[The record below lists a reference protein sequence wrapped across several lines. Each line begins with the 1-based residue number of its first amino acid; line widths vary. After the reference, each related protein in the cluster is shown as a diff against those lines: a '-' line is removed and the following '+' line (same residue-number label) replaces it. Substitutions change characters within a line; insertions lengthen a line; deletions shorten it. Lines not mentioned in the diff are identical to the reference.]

1 MRLFKSLYQLTMR
14 WSRAPRA
21 PWYLAGLSFAE
32 SSFFPVPPD
41 VMLAPMSLAQPKR
54 AWNFALITTV
64 ASVLGGVFGYVIGY
78 FAFESIEPWLRDSH
92 YWDGYLKARVWFDEW
107 GFWAVFVA
115 GFSPIPYKV
124 FTIAAGSLSMAMG
137 PFVLASLIGR
147 GARFYLVAG
156 LLAWGGPRMEQ
167 ALERYVE
174 WLGWA
179 VVGILIAAYLIL
191 QG

>member
-1 MRLFKSLYQLTMR
+1 LFNRLYQLTMR

-32 SSFFPVPPD
+32 SSFFPIPPD
-41 VMLAPMSLAQPKR
+41 VMLAPMSLAQPQR
-54 AWNFALITTV
+54 AWNFAFITTV
-64 ASVLGGVFGYVIGY
+64 ASVLGGVFGYAIGY

-92 YWDGYLKARVWFDEW
+92 YWDGYLKARAWFDDW

-124 FTIAAGSLSMAMG
+124 FTIAAGSLSMALG

>member
-64 ASVLGGVFGYVIGY
+64 ASVLGGVFGYAIGY
-78 FAFESIEPWLRDSH
+78 FAMDAIEPWLRDSH
-92 YWDGYLKARVWFDEW
+92 YWDGYLKARAWFDDW

-124 FTIAAGSLSMAMG
+124 FTIAAGSMSMAMG
-137 PFVLASLIGR
+137 PFVLASIIGR

-156 LLAWGGPRMEQ
+156 LLAWGGPRMER

-179 VVGILIAAYLIL
+179 VVGILVAAYLIL

>member
-1 MRLFKSLYQLTMR
+1 MGLFTSLYARTMR
-14 WSRAPRA
+14 WARLPQA

-41 VMLAPMSLAQPKR
+41 VMLAPMSLAQPAR

-64 ASVLGGVFGYVIGY
+64 ASVLGGLFGYTIGY
-78 FAFESIEPWLRDSH
+78 FAFDALEPWIH
-92 YWDGYLKARVWFDEW
+92 KAGYWDNYLKAHNWFNEW

-124 FTIAAGSLSMAMG
+124 FTIAAGSLSMALG
-137 PFVLASLIGR
+137 PFVLASTIGR

-156 LLAWGGPRMEQ
+156 LLSWGGPRMEQ
-167 ALERYVE
+167 ALARYVE
-174 WLGWA
+174 WIGWA
-179 VVGILIAAYLIL
+179 VVGMVILAYLVL
-191 QG
+191 RG